1 MVGTT
6 LVRMAINVMKSQN
19 ADEIVLET
27 EHTNVGALSLY
38 QNLGFIRDKRLY
50 RYYLNGVDAFRL
62 KLFCRDGVASGAEN
76 DNNLNRNQAS
86 TSTKENDSCLNSSNI
101 RN

>member
-1 MVGTT
+1 
-6 LVRMAINVMKSQN
+6 MAINAMKSQN

-62 KLFCRDGVASGAEN
+62 KLFCKGGGESESEN
-76 DNNLNRNQAS
+76 DNNLKNRNQA
-86 TSTKENDSCLNSSNI
+86 TPTKENE
-101 RN
+101 